1 MWTLTVRRLGVS
13 IATLGNVRDQ
23 PKVADAASELLQD
36 VFGKSAKAKSK
47 NIQCPLVSRIELE
60 TIFEVKA

>member
-1 MWTLTVRRLGVS
+1 MTMETVTVRRLGVS

-36 VFGKSAKAKSK
+36 SLRQIREGKVEKYPMPPGFPNRAGDD
-47 NIQCPLVSRIELE
+47 L
-60 TIFEVKA
+60 

>member
-1 MWTLTVRRLGVS
+1 VS

-36 VFGKSAKAKSK
+36 NLRQISEDKVEKYAMSPDFTDRAGDD
-47 NIQCPLVSRIELE
+47 L
-60 TIFEVKA
+60 